1 VDDPAFAGSRLLF
14 LRPVVQDTGGE
25 DIDDVTDKDR
35 QRQRTRL
42 APHGRV
48 PNWLLVVV
56 AGAVSAMAA
65 VLAGSL

>member
-1 VDDPAFAGSRLLF
+1 LLF
-14 LRPVVQDTGGE
+14 LPPRLQDTGGE
-25 DIDDVTDKDR
+25 DIDPMTDKDR
-35 QRQRTRL
+35 QRQRVRP

>member
-1 VDDPAFAGSRLLF
+1 LLF
-14 LRPVVQDTGGE
+14 SPPSVPDTGGE
-25 DIDDVTDKDR
+25 DIDTMTDKDR
-35 QRQRTRL
+35 QRQRGRH

-65 VLAGSL
+65 VLAGSM

>member
-1 VDDPAFAGSRLLF
+1 LLF
-14 LRPVVQDTGGE
+14 LPAYLQDTGGE
-25 DIDDVTDKDR
+25 DRFSPMTDKDR
-35 QRQRTRL
+35 QRQRVRL